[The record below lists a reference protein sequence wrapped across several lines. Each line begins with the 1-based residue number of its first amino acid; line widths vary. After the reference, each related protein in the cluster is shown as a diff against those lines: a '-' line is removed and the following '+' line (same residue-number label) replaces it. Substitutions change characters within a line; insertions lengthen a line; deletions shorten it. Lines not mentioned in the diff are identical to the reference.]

1 MKPTESHRVVISKWK
16 DRLLGM
22 LLATSLIFPLPG
34 IAQDAGVNDAAHQM
48 VSGFHDQ
55 LLGVMR
61 EAKTLGYQGR
71 YDKLHPLITSLFDT
85 PTIAKVILS
94 RYWKEI
100 NDQEKEEF
108 IKLFNVLSTATY
120 ASRFDSY
127 NGETFVDLGD
137 EELNRGRLLV
147 KTELQQPGD
156 DPVRM
161 DYLMQQTREGW
172 RIISVIAD
180 GVNDLSL
187 KRAEYSVIIR
197 EKGFAGL
204 VEEIRK
210 KIKDNESGSD

>member
-1 MKPTESHRVVISKWK
+1 MKPTELHRVVINKWK
-16 DRLLGM
+16 DRLIGM
-22 LLATSLIFPLPG
+22 LLATSLIIPLPG
-34 IAQDAGVNDAAHQM
+34 IAQDAGVNAAAHQV

-61 EAKTLGYQGR
+61 DAKTLGYQGR
-71 YDKLHPLITSLFDT
+71 YEKLRPLITSLFDT
-85 PTIAKVILS
+85 PTIARVILS

-108 IKLFNVLSTATY
+108 IKLFNELSTATY
-120 ASRFDSY
+120 ASRFNGY
-127 NGETFVDLGD
+127 NGETFVDLGS
-137 EELNRGRLLV
+137 EELNKGRLLV

-161 DYLMQQTREGW
+161 DYLMQQTKEGW
-172 RIISVIAD
+172 RIISVVAD

-187 KRAEYSVIIR
+187 KRAEYAVIIR

-210 KIKDNESGSD
+210 KIKGNETGAD

>member
-16 DRLLGM
+16 DYLLGM
-22 LLATSLIFPLPG
+22 LLATSLVVPLPCL
-34 IAQDAGVNDAAHQM
+34 AQDAGVNDDAQQV

-61 EAKTLGYQGR
+61 DAKTLGYQGR
-71 YDKLHPLITSLFDT
+71 YDKLHPSITSLFDT

-108 IKLFNVLSTATY
+108 IKLFNELSTATY
-120 ASRFDSY
+120 ASRFDGY
-127 NGETFVDLGD
+127 NGESFANLGS
-137 EELNRGRLLV
+137 EELNKGRLLV

-156 DPVRM
+156 EPVRM
-161 DYLMQQTREGW
+161 DYLMQRTKEGW

-187 KRAEYSVIIR
+187 KRAEYAVIIR
-197 EKGFAGL
+197 EKGFSGL

-210 KIKDNESGSD
+210 KIADSKTSSD

>member
-1 MKPTESHRVVISKWK
+1 MKPTESHRYITRIWK
-16 DRLLGM
+16 TRLHGL
-22 LLATSLIFPLPG
+22 LLATSLIIPLSG
-34 IAQDAGVNDAAHQM
+34 IAQDAGVNDPAHQ
-48 VSGFHDQ
+48 VITGFHGQ

-108 IKLFNVLSTATY
+108 IKLFNELSTATY
-120 ASRFDSY
+120 ASRFDGY
-127 NGETFVDLGD
+127 NGETFVDLGS
-137 EELNRGRLLV
+137 EELNKGRLLV

-161 DYLMQQTREGW
+161 DYLMQQNKEGW

-187 KRAEYSVIIR
+187 KRAEYAVIIR

-210 KIKDNESGSD
+210 KIKENETGAD